1 MVLAAIGM
9 VVGLAIL
16 GWGADAFV
24 RGASGLAL
32 LGGVPPLVI
41 GLTIVAIGTST
52 PELLVSLMA
61 VIDGSAD
68 LALGNVVGSNIGNIL
83 LILGLC
89 AVVRPL
95 HVATELLRFD
105 LPVMVVSALAAGL
118 AVYDGFLTHLDGLLL
133 LVGLG
138 LYVARHVRVA
148 MRQEQGVTLPVE
160 EVEAVVPTLSRPQ
173 LAVALLGGLAGLV
186 IGSHLLVDGAVEL
199 AVGWGVS
206 ELLIGLTVVAVG
218 TSLPEL
224 ATSMAATL
232 RGERDLAVGNVVGS
246 NIFNILLVLGGASF
260 LGPGDILVAPTAR
273 TFDVPVMIG
282 VTVLAAP
289 ILLTGRQ
296 ITRGEG
302 VVLLALYAGYV
313 LWIASHSG

>member
-1 MVLAAIGM
+1 MVVAVIGM

-16 GWGADAFV
+16 VWGADAFV

-32 LGGVPPLVI
+32 LAGIPPLVI
-41 GLTIVAIGTST
+41 GLTIVAVGTST
-52 PELLVSLMA
+52 PELLVSVMA
-61 VIDGSAD
+61 VLDGRAD
-68 LALGNVVGSNIGNIL
+68 LSLGNVVGSNIGNIL

-95 HVATELLRFD
+95 QVSVELLRFD
-105 LPVMVVSALAAGL
+105 LPVLVVTALAAGL
-118 AVYDGFLTHLDGLLL
+118 AVYDGYLTHVDGLLL
-133 LVGLG
+133 LIGTG
-138 LYVARHVRVA
+138 LYTARHVRVA
-148 MRQEQGVTLPVE
+148 MGQERDVALPIK
-160 EVEAVVPTLSRPQ
+160 EVEAVVPMLSRPQ
-173 LAVALLGGLAGLV
+173 LAIALLGGLAALV
-186 IGSHLLVDGAVEL
+186 VGSHLLVEGAVVV
-199 AVGWGVS
+199 AVGLGVS

-246 NIFNILLVLGGASF
+246 NIYNILLVLGGSAF
-260 LGPGDILVAPTAR
+260 LGPGDIPVAPTAR

-282 VTVLAAP
+282 VTLLTAP
-289 ILLTGRQ
+289 ILLTGRE

-302 VVLLALYAGYV
+302 AVLVTLYGAYVAWLATHG
-313 LWIASHSG
+313 